1 MTNTQHSPDTR
12 TRVVIIGGGYAGT
25 MAANRLLV
33 RPDID
38 VTLVNSRP
46 AFVERIRLH
55 QHVAGNYRADRDYG
69 DLLGD
74 GVQLLID
81 SAERIDAADRRVQL
95 ASGTALRYDY
105 LIYAVGSTGAIT
117 TSVPGA
123 AEFAYSISEFES
135 AQRLLARLDEVPPEA
150 PVTVVGGGLTGIE
163 AASELAGQ
171 GRKVT
176 LVCGGTLGPSLNAA
190 GRRSVAKALH
200 KLGVEVLE
208 EATVAAVR
216 ADEVVLFDAR
226 VLPSALTV
234 WTAGFGVPDLAAI
247 SGLATDT
254 LGRMLTD
261 ETLTSIDNPWIA
273 AAGDAV
279 APSGRP
285 LRMSCQAAIP
295 LGAQA
300 AETVLARI
308 AGTPPPALDQA
319 FTGQC
324 ISVGRS
330 YATVQLARRDDT
342 PIKAFLGGRLAAKV
356 KETICKATVW
366 GIRREGAK
374 PGSYRWLKAGTR
386 AASTE
391 QEAAV

>member
-1 MTNTQHSPDTR
+1 MTR
-12 TRVVIIGGGYAGT
+12 THVIVVGGGYAGT
-25 MAANRLLV
+25 MAANHLLV

-38 VTLVNSRP
+38 VTLVNPRP

-55 QHVAGNYRADRDYG
+55 QHVAGTYRADRDYG
-69 DLLGD
+69 ELLGD
-74 GVQLLID
+74 GVRLLID
-81 SAERIDAADRRVQL
+81 SAARINAADRRIHL

-117 TSVPGA
+117 TAVPGA
-123 AEFAYSISEFES
+123 AEFGYPIAEFEQ
-135 AQRLLARLDEVPPEA
+135 AQRLLARLDQLRPDA

-171 GRKVT
+171 GRAVT
-176 LVCGGTLGPSLNAA
+176 LVCGGILGPSLGEP
-190 GRRSVAKALH
+190 GRRSVAKALR
-200 KLGVEVLE
+200 KLGVEVLQA
-208 EATVAAVR
+208 ATVAEVRNDAVILT
-216 ADEVVLFDAR
+216 DGV

-234 WTAGFGVPDLAAI
+234 WTAGFGVPDLAAA

-254 LGRMLTD
+254 LGRLLTD
-261 ETLTSIDNPWIA
+261 ETLTSVDNPWIV
-273 AAGDAV
+273 AAGDAA
-279 APSGRP
+279 APSGQP

-300 AETVLARI
+300 ANTVLARV
-308 AGTPPPALDQA
+308 AGTPPAALDQG

-324 ISVGRS
+324 ISVGRHA
-330 YATVQLARRDDT
+330 ATVQLSRRDDT
-342 PIKAFLGGRLAAKV
+342 PVKAFVGGRIAAAV
-356 KETICKATVW
+356 KETICRATVW

-374 PGSYRWLKAGTR
+374 PGSYRWLKGGTR

>member
-1 MTNTQHSPDTR
+1 MNR

-81 SAERIDAADRRVQL
+81 TAEQIDAADRRILL

-117 TSVPGA
+117 TAVPGA
-123 AEFAYSISEFES
+123 AEFAHSISEFES
-135 AQRLLARLDEVPPEA
+135 AQRLLARLDELPLEA

-171 GRKVT
+171 GRTVT
-176 LVCGGTLGPSLNAA
+176 LVCGGTLGPSLNES
-190 GRRSVAKALH
+190 GRRSVAKALR

-208 EATVAAVR
+208 AATVAAVR
-216 ADEVVLFDAR
+216 TDAVVLFDAR

-234 WTAGFGVPDLAAI
+234 WTAGFGVPDLAAT

-254 LGRMLTD
+254 LGRLLTD
-261 ETLTSIDNPWIA
+261 QTLTSVDNPWIV

-300 AETVLARI
+300 ADTVLARV

-324 ISVGRS
+324 ISVGRT

-342 PIKAFLGGRLAAKV
+342 PVKAFVGGRLAAKV
-356 KETICKATVW
+356 KEAICKATVW

-374 PGSYRWLKAGTR
+374 PGSYRWLKGGTR
-386 AASTE
+386 ATQAE
-391 QEAAV
+391 REAAV

>member
-1 MTNTQHSPDTR
+1 MTR
-12 TRVVIIGGGYAGT
+12 TRVVVIGGGYAGT
-25 MAANRLLV
+25 MAANRLLAQ
-33 RPDID
+33 PDID

-55 QHVAGNYRADRDYG
+55 QHVAGTYRADRQYS

-74 GVQLLID
+74 GVRLMVD
-81 SAERIDAADRRVQL
+81 TADRIDAPDRRVQL
-95 ASGTALRYDY
+95 ASGTTLRYDY
-105 LIYAVGSTGAIT
+105 LIYAVGSTGAIST
-117 TSVPGA
+117 AVPGA

-135 AQRLLARLDEVPPEA
+135 AQRLLARLDELPPDA

-171 GRKVT
+171 GRAVT
-176 LVCGGTLGPSLNAA
+176 LICGGILGPSLGAP
-190 GRRSVAKALH
+190 GRRSVAKALR
-200 KLGVEVLE
+200 KLGVTVLE
-208 EATVAAVR
+208 AATVAEVR
-216 ADEVVLFDAR
+216 AGAVVLQDGA

-234 WTAGFGVPDLAAI
+234 WTAGFGVPDLAAA
-247 SGLATDT
+247 SGLATDA
-254 LGRMLTD
+254 LGRLLTD
-261 ETLTSIDNPWIA
+261 ETLTSIDNPWIV

-279 APSGRP
+279 APAGGP

-300 AETVLARI
+300 ADTVLARV

-324 ISVGRS
+324 ISVGRT

-342 PIKAFLGGRLAAKV
+342 PVKAFIGGRLAAKV

-374 PGSYRWLKAGTR
+374 PGSYRWLKGGIR